1 MSDLHANSGA
11 LPDHNSLLGASADST
26 REPPEPALPRGSA
39 GCLAG
44 WQTIG
49 EQRDFYDEQD
59 CLDPTSHNLASDE
72 LKNRKEDDVVIFD
85 YFLDPDYLTCASGN
99 PNPPV
104 EEGCPSK
111 QFSPDNGIF
120 FQVSKN
126 ELIKSKQFDRIIN
139 SPPLSEGGPRLGVM

>member
-1 MSDLHANSGA
+1 MNDLHANSA
-11 LPDHNSLLGASADST
+11 Y
-26 REPPEPALPRGSA
+26 EPPEPALPRESA
-39 GCLAG
+39 GCLVG

-49 EQRDFYDEQD
+49 ERRDFYDERD
-59 CLDPTSHNLASDE
+59 CLGPSHNLASDE

-120 FQVSKN
+120 FQVSKD
-126 ELIKSKQFDRIIN
+126 ELIGSNQFGRIIN
-139 SPPLSEGGPRLGVM
+139 SPPLLSRGPRLGVM

>member
-11 LPDHNSLLGASADST
+11 LPDHYSRLGASA
-26 REPPEPALPRGSA
+26 
-39 GCLAG
+39 LAG

-49 EQRDFYDEQD
+49 EQRGFYDEQD
-59 CLDPTSHNLASDE
+59 CLDPNHNLASDE
-72 LKNRKEDDVVIFD
+72 LQNRKEDDVVIFD

-99 PNPPV
+99 PNPLV
-104 EEGCPSK
+104 EGGCPSSR
-111 QFSPDNGIF
+111 QFNPDNGIF